1 MSYCRTQ
8 HCSTM
13 YRAVL
18 RLCRKQVL
26 PNSIQRWNQEC
37 RLLGLSVDSSSKRLA
52 SNTATSP
59 SKSSYES
66 LVERKLF
73 LKTAFARSA
82 TAKVAAVTT
91 VDGGKNVEIKW
102 DDGSIS
108 KYHSMWLR
116 QSCHCPS
123 CRLSTNQPI
132 VNFMDVN
139 IDATVSD
146 ARLDGDKVLK
156 VIWSDDK
163 NHMGLFP
170 VPFLKH
176 YSYSDKSLT
185 EIKNQR
191 KMVFSSEAQI
201 PEVAYSDVMGS
212 DTGLFQWL
220 NHLNKY
226 GICLV
231 KNVPTQEMTIKKVVE
246 RIAPIQSSVYG
257 EIFDVKDTPQPINFA
272 YTPVRLELHMD
283 QPMYES
289 PPGLQFLH
297 CLRFDKQVTGG
308 KNFFVDLFHVAHRL
322 REEYP
327 KEFQDL
333 VRIPVNWETV
343 HYDRDFPVH
352 MSYQRPHISLNSDG
366 EIVGVTWHPGLGGPL
381 LVKEEDVEPYFR
393 AYKVMATLLNNFPS
407 QYRHRM
413 QEGDMISFNNR
424 RVLHGRESYN
434 PHDGIRHY
442 QGCYVQIDEFK
453 SQVQVFSNK
462 IGDGKLATR
471 VGNLDLQ

>member
-1 MSYCRTQ
+1 
-8 HCSTM
+8 M

-26 PNSIQRWNQEC
+26 PKAIQSLDQEC
-37 RLLGLSVDSSSKRLA
+37 RFLGSAICYNSKRFA
-52 SNTATSP
+52 SRTAPSTST
-59 SKSSYES
+59 SSYES
-66 LVERKLF
+66 LVERQLF
-73 LKTAFARSA
+73 LETAYSRSA
-82 TAKVAAVTT
+82 GAKAASVTI

-108 KYHSMWLR
+108 RYHSMWLR

-132 VNFMDVN
+132 VNFKDVD
-139 IDATVSD
+139 IDAIVTAVQ
-146 ARLDGDKVLK
+146 LDGDKVLK

-163 NHMGLFP
+163 DHTGIFP

-176 YSYSDKSLT
+176 YSYSDESLA
-185 EIKNQR
+185 EIKKQR
-191 KMVFSSEAQI
+191 KMVFNNETRI
-201 PEVAYSDVMGS
+201 PEVTYSDVMES
-212 DTGLFQWL
+212 DTGLFKWL
-220 NHLNKY
+220 NYLSQY

-231 KNVPTQEMTIKKVVE
+231 KNVPTQEMTIRKVVE

-272 YTPVRLELHMD
+272 YSPVRLELHMD

-308 KNFFVDLFHVAHRL
+308 KNFFVDLFHVAHKL

-327 KEFQDL
+327 KEFQIL
-333 VRIPVNWETV
+333 ARIPVNWETV

-352 MSYQRPHISLNSDG
+352 MSYQRPHITLNGDE

-381 LVKEEDVEPYFR
+381 LTQEKNVEPYFR

-407 QYRHRM
+407 QYRYRM

-424 RVLHGRESYN
+424 RVLHGRESFN
-434 PHDGIRHY
+434 PNDGIRHY

-453 SQVQVFSNK
+453 SQVQVFTNK
-462 IGDGKLATR
+462 FGDGKLATR
-471 VGNLDLQ
+471 VGNLDMQ